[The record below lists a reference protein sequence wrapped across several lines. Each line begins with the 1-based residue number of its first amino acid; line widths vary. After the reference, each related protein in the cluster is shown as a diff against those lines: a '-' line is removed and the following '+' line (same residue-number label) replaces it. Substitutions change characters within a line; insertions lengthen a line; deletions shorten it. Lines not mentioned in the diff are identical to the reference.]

1 MNSLEQVAGRI
12 HSTDSF
18 GAVDGPGIRF
28 VVFLQGCPLRC
39 LYCHNPDSWN
49 FKEGT
54 LRTAGDLMD
63 EILDYKSFIQKG
75 GVTLSGGEPLMQPE
89 FTYALLT
96 LCKQNGLHTAV
107 DTSGAIPLTRTKS
120 CIDAA
125 SMLLLDIKDI
135 DSIDCQTLTGQSN
148 EHAKQTLLYC
158 EQTKKD
164 VWIRHVCVPE
174 YTLKEEKLHRLG
186 EYLRSFQ
193 CIKRVELIPFHQMGM
208 YKWDY
213 LDGVTYQLKDLQA
226 PSQSEMEQ
234 AKEIIRSYGLIC
246 P

>member
-1 MNSLEQVAGRI
+1 MNHLEQVIGRV

-49 FKEGT
+49 FQDGT
-54 LRTAGDLMD
+54 VRQAGELTE
-63 EILDYKSFIQKG
+63 EILGYKSFIQKG
-75 GVTLSGGEPLMQPE
+75 GVTLSGGEPLAQPD
-89 FTYALLT
+89 FTHALLT
-96 LCKQNGLHTAV
+96 LCHQNGLHTAL
-107 DTSGAIPLTRTKS
+107 DTSGAVPLTYSKD

-125 SMLLLDIKDI
+125 SMLLLDIKEI
-135 DSIDCQTLTGQSN
+135 DNQDCQKLTGQGN
-148 EHAKQTLLYC
+148 ENTKQTLAYC
-158 EQTKKD
+158 EQTQKE
-164 VWIRHVCVPE
+164 VWIRHVCVPN
-174 YTLKEEKLHRLG
+174 YTLKEDKLHRLG
-186 EYLRSFQ
+186 EYLHSFQ
-193 CIKRVELIPFHQMGM
+193 CIKRVELIPFHQMGS

-213 LDGVTYQLKDLQA
+213 VDGATYQLKNLTA
-226 PSQSEMEQ
+226 PPQSEMEQ